1 MNKHFKKVLSVLR
14 TKGKQL
20 GLNYKELKS
29 VAAKIADNLEL
40 EDDASDEDVASAI
53 ENAVDDAMEF
63 LSVSQSLAQ
72 RAISN
77 YKDKH
82 KIKDDDDD
90 DDADGGAGD
99 DDDDVDD
106 TSNDGNG
113 GKKGKKNGRHQRRSK
128 SDGDTDD
135 DSTPAWAKSLTDA
148 IRSLGDKVSSLE
160 RGKVSDG
167 RRTKLQELLKDTG
180 KFGER
185 KLKEFDRIADTFK
198 DDEDFDQYFDE
209 VSEDLDAYNQERAD
223 AGLSKLGK
231 PGAGSPNNKGGEDA
245 DKPEEITDEE
255 LDALADQL

>member
-1 MNKHFKKVLSVLR
+1 MNKHFKKVLTVLK
-14 TKGKQL
+14 TKAKQL
-20 GLNYKELKS
+20 GFSYQELKS

-40 EDDASDEDVASAI
+40 EDDASDEDVNSAI

-63 LSVSQSLAQ
+63 LSVSQSAAQ
-72 RAISN
+72 RAIAN
-77 YKDKH
+77 YKAKH
-82 KIKDDDDD
+82 NVPDDDD
-90 DDADGGAGD
+90 DDADGGEGD
-99 DDDDVDD
+99 DDD

-113 GKKGKKNGRHQRRSK
+113 KKGKKNRQQRQSPK
-128 SDGDTDD
+128 SDEDTDD
-135 DSTPAWAKSLTDA
+135 NNSTPAWAKSLTDA
-148 IRSLGDKVSSLE
+148 IKSLGDKVSSLE

-167 RRTKLQELLKDTG
+167 RRIKLQELLKDTG

-185 KLKEFDRIADTFK
+185 KLKDFDRIADTFK

-231 PGAGSPNNKGGEDA
+231 PGAGSPHNKGGDEPE
-245 DKPEEITDEE
+245 KPAELTDEE

>member
-1 MNKHFKKVLSVLR
+1 MNKHFKKVLTVLK
-14 TKGKQL
+14 TKAKQL
-20 GLNYKELKS
+20 GFSYQELKS

-40 EDDASDEDVASAI
+40 EDDASDEDVNSAI

-63 LSVSQSLAQ
+63 LSVSQSAAQ
-72 RAISN
+72 RAIAN
-77 YKDKH
+77 YKAKH
-82 KIKDDDDD
+82 NVSDDDD
-90 DDADGGAGD
+90 DDADGGEGD
-99 DDDDVDD
+99 DD

-113 GKKGKKNGRHQRRSK
+113 KKGKKNRQQRQSPK
-128 SDGDTDD
+128 SDEDTDD
-135 DSTPAWAKSLTDA
+135 NNSTPAWAKSLTDA
-148 IRSLGDKVSSLE
+148 IKSLGDKVSSLE

-167 RRTKLQELLKDTG
+167 RRIKLQELLKDTG

-185 KLKEFDRIADTFK
+185 KLKDFDRIADTFK

-231 PGAGSPNNKGGEDA
+231 PGAGSPHNKGGDEPE
-245 DKPEEITDEE
+245 KPAELTDEE

>member
-1 MNKHFKKVLSVLR
+1 MNKHFKKVLTVLK
-14 TKGKQL
+14 TKAKQL
-20 GLNYKELKS
+20 GFSYQELKS

-40 EDDASDEDVASAI
+40 EDDASDEDVNSAI

-63 LSVSQSLAQ
+63 LSVSQSAAQ
-72 RAISN
+72 RAIAN
-77 YKDKH
+77 YKAKH
-82 KIKDDDDD
+82 NVSDDDD
-90 DDADGGAGD
+90 DDADGGEGD
-99 DDDDVDD
+99 DDD

-113 GKKGKKNGRHQRRSK
+113 KKGKKNRQQRQSPK
-128 SDGDTDD
+128 SDEDTDD
-135 DSTPAWAKSLTDA
+135 NNSAPAWAKSLTDA
-148 IRSLGDKVSSLE
+148 IKSLGDKVSSLE

-167 RRTKLQELLKDTG
+167 RRIKLQELLKDTG

-185 KLKEFDRIADTFK
+185 KLKDFDRIADTFK

-231 PGAGSPNNKGGEDA
+231 PGAGSPHNKGGDEPE
-245 DKPEEITDEE
+245 KPAELTDEE

>member
-1 MNKHFKKVLSVLR
+1 MNKHFKKVLTVLK
-14 TKGKQL
+14 TKAKQL
-20 GLNYKELKS
+20 GFSYQELKS

-40 EDDASDEDVASAI
+40 EDDASDEDVNSAI

-63 LSVSQSLAQ
+63 LSVSQSAAQ
-72 RAISN
+72 RAIAN
-77 YKDKH
+77 YKAKH
-82 KIKDDDDD
+82 NVSDDDD
-90 DDADGGAGD
+90 DDADGGEGD
-99 DDDDVDD
+99 DDD

-113 GKKGKKNGRHQRRSK
+113 KKGKKNRQQRQSPK
-128 SDGDTDD
+128 SDEDTDD
-135 DSTPAWAKSLTDA
+135 NNSTPAWAKSLTDA
-148 IRSLGDKVSSLE
+148 IKSLGDKVSSLE

-167 RRTKLQELLKDTG
+167 RRIKLQELLKDTG

-185 KLKEFDRIADTFK
+185 KLKDFDRIADTFK

-231 PGAGSPNNKGGEDA
+231 PGAGSPHNKGGDEPE
-245 DKPEEITDEE
+245 KPAELTDED

>member
-1 MNKHFKKVLSVLR
+1 MNKHFKKVLTVLK
-14 TKGKQL
+14 TKAKQL
-20 GLNYKELKS
+20 GFSYQELKS

-40 EDDASDEDVASAI
+40 EDDASDEDVNSAI

-63 LSVSQSLAQ
+63 LSVSQSAAQ
-72 RAISN
+72 RAIAN
-77 YKDKH
+77 YKAKH
-82 KIKDDDDD
+82 NVPDDDD
-90 DDADGGAGD
+90 DDADGGDGD
-99 DDDDVDD
+99 DDD

-113 GKKGKKNGRHQRRSK
+113 KKGKKNRQQRQSPK
-128 SDGDTDD
+128 SDEDTDD
-135 DSTPAWAKSLTDA
+135 NNSTPAWAKSLTDA
-148 IRSLGDKVSSLE
+148 IKSLGDKVSSLE

-167 RRTKLQELLKDTG
+167 RRIKLQELLKDTG

-185 KLKEFDRIADTFK
+185 KLKDFDRIADTFK

-231 PGAGSPNNKGGEDA
+231 PGAGSPHNKGGDEPE
-245 DKPEEITDEE
+245 KPAELTDEE